1 MLPAPQPRPR
11 HRQTSESH
19 PRQLR
24 AMLREACCPILPS
37 NIRKVR
43 LTRVYTTTPR
53 PTPETP
59 PPSSTATRRRR
70 IAGEQVRPRGPRL
83 ARRRR
88 GLGPGRGVGNARS
101 RVRGGWKRRIAPC
114 RNPSSTTHLAAC
126 KTLGKQ
132 TKRALTAT
140 HQKVNRLTHHIH
152 IPAKILVRPDPTTKA
167 SWRPPTSS
175 KMQP

>member
-1 MLPAPQPRPR
+1 MFNRCLRAFTDIWRDPAAKKNYGLVGKQRKTRELRRLVLPAPQPRPR

-70 IAGEQVRPRGPRL
+70 IAGEKFRPRGPRL

-88 GLGPGRGVGNARS
+88 GLGPGRGVGNAQS
-101 RVRGGWKRRIAPC
+101 RLRGGWKLLVALLE
-114 RNPSSTTHLAAC
+114 NPRGSLPSGSRH
-126 KTLGKQ
+126 
-132 TKRALTAT
+132 
-140 HQKVNRLTHHIH
+140 
-152 IPAKILVRPDPTTKA
+152 
-167 SWRPPTSS
+167 
-175 KMQP
+175 